1 MYAEQDILT
10 GIDQMRH
17 KIEHLETKVDEI
29 HVVLEHLLL
38 IIPPV
43 ISTMPDGSQRTFY
56 PNRPVSL
63 QTLATMA
70 RVEEM
75 SQGRRRLSS
84 EERTEVFL
92 QTIER
97 ARAEAIRKGI
107 AIDDEREAAV
117 GD

>member
-1 MYAEQDILT
+1 MQAEQDILV
-10 GIDQMRH
+10 GIDQMQH
-17 KIEHLETKVDEI
+17 KIEHLEVKVDEI
-29 HVVLEHLLL
+29 HAILEYLLL
-38 IIPPV
+38 IIPSV
-43 ISTMPDGSQRTFY
+43 IFTMPDGSQRPFR

-75 SQGRRRLSS
+75 SQARRHLPA
-84 EERTEVFL
+84 EKRTEVFL
-92 QTIER
+92 QNVER

>member
-1 MYAEQDILT
+1 MHAEQDILT
-10 GIDQMRH
+10 GIGFVRH
-17 KIEHLETKVDEI
+17 KIEHLETKIDEI
-29 HVVLEHLLL
+29 YAILEYLLL

-43 ISTMPDGSQRTFY
+43 TFAMPDGSQRLFR
-56 PNRPVSL
+56 PNRPVSR

-75 SQGRRRLSS
+75 SQERRYLPA
-84 EERTEVFL
+84 EERTNVFL
-92 QTIER
+92 QNIER

>member
-1 MYAEQDILT
+1 MRAEQDILT
-10 GIDQMRH
+10 GIDLMRH

-29 HVVLEHLLL
+29 HAILEYLLL
-38 IIPPV
+38 IIPSV
-43 ISTMPDGSQRTFY
+43 IFTMPDGSQRPFR
-56 PNRPVSL
+56 PNRPVTR
-63 QTLATMA
+63 QTLDAMA

-75 SQGRRRLSS
+75 SQARRHLSA
-84 EERTEVFL
+84 EERAKVFL
-92 QTIER
+92 QNIER

>member
-1 MYAEQDILT
+1 MQAEQDILV
-10 GIDQMRH
+10 GIDRMRH
-17 KIEHLETKVDEI
+17 KIEHLEVKVDEI
-29 HVVLEHLLL
+29 HAILEHLLL
-38 IIPPV
+38 IILPM
-43 ISTMPDGSQRTFY
+43 IFTMPDGSQRPFR

-63 QTLATMA
+63 QTLDTMA

-75 SQGRRRLSS
+75 SQGRRHLSS

>member
-1 MYAEQDILT
+1 MEAEQDILT
-10 GIDQMRH
+10 GIGLMRH

-29 HVVLEHLLL
+29 HAILEYLLL
-38 IIPPV
+38 IAPPV
-43 ISTMPDGSQRTFY
+43 IFTMPDGSRRLFR
-56 PNRPVSL
+56 PNRPVSR

-70 RVEEM
+70 RMEEM
-75 SQGRRRLSS
+75 SQARRDLSA
-84 EERTEVFL
+84 EERTNVFL
-92 QTIER
+92 QSIER